1 MSLAPSTS
9 TLQWNGFHKTEAA
22 KTDMDILYLLV
33 PLALALAF
41 GAVMA
46 FRWAAQNDQFDDL
59 ETPAIRMLLDD
70 EEEPN
75 D

>member
-1 MSLAPSTS
+1 
-9 TLQWNGFHKTEAA
+9 
-22 KTDMDILYLLV
+22 MDILYLLV